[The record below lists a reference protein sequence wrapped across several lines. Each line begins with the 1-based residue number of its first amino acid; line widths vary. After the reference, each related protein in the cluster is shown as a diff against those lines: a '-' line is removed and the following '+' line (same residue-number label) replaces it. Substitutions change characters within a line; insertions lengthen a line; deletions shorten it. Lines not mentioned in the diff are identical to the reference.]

1 MAVKIPVHNI
11 GVVIAFEICQE
22 IPTCTRRG
30 LCTMRKMESLYWQ
43 TRGKGDVL
51 AGSRLRRFVSS
62 NRMVSNSI
70 AVVGSSFLW
79 AWGFLCYLSPVLF
92 HPTVGAGSVG
102 LEVGFF
108 VSQGCI
114 VASACFWR
122 RLLCGDLLCVASF
135 LLSARFSPRF

>member
-1 MAVKIPVHNI
+1 
-11 GVVIAFEICQE
+11 
-22 IPTCTRRG
+22 
-30 LCTMRKMESLYWQ
+30 
-43 TRGKGDVL
+43 
-51 AGSRLRRFVSS
+51 
-62 NRMVSNSI
+62 MVSNSI